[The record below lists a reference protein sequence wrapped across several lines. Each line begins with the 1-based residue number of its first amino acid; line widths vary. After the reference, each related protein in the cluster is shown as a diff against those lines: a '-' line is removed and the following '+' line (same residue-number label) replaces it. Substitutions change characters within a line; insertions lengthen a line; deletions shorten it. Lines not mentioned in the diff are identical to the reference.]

1 MLGLASPTLF
11 TTTLSL
17 IPVSLAWPLSVDW
30 TLEAAPCSLHCAP
43 GLWLGL
49 PNGKCRQKVEGEK
62 LGAGSRKKSLP
73 LPTLGFKLP
82 ASNAEKGRVIVISKP
97 IVAQGGSSS
106 CGLG

>member
-62 LGAGSRKKSLP
+62 LGAGRGTVMWGISSHSSSHEPSRIFLLP
-73 LPTLGFKLP
+73 LDP
-82 ASNAEKGRVIVISKP
+82 
-97 IVAQGGSSS
+97 
-106 CGLG
+106 